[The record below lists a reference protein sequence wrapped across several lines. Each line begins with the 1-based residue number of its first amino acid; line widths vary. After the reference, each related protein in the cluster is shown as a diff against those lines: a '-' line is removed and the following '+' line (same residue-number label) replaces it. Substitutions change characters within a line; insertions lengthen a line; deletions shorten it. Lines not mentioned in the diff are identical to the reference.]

1 MTEEGPFGETVF
13 AAEGFQVDIF
23 LAVELEI
30 GGDALNARFH
40 EAVARNLNF
49 RGGKTGVLHKAETR
63 ANPAGR
69 RLRIRGN
76 APSAVSRV
84 PAFRIFSG

>member
-40 EAVARNLNF
+40 EAVAR
-49 RGGKTGVLHKAETR
+49 
-63 ANPAGR
+63 
-69 RLRIRGN
+69 I
-76 APSAVSRV
+76 
-84 PAFRIFSG
+84 